1 MHIKFWLEHLRGTDR
16 LQNLGIDGRTLL
28 LKKSGGT
35 VQIGF
40 VQTSYGLVA
49 DSLKCDNKH
58 LSFIQCRDIF

>member
-1 MHIKFWLEHLRGTDR
+1 MHIKFWLEHLRGRDHF
-16 LQNLGIDGRTLL
+16 QNLGIDGRTLL

-49 DSLKCDNKH
+49 DSLQCDNKH
-58 LSFIQCRDIF
+58 LIFIQGGDVL